1 MIKVQ
6 VFVNGAYAYRKTMSL
21 TDDDELDRTQIH
33 ALLQQILRTIRP
45 KAKYHVELKED
56 DS

>member
-1 MIKVQ
+1 VIKVQ
-6 VFVNGAYAYRKTMSL
+6 VFVNGAYAYRKTLSN
-21 TDDDELDRTQIH
+21 DELDQPQIH

>member
-6 VFVNGAYAYRKTMSL
+6 VFVNGAYAYRKTL
-21 TDDDELDRTQIH
+21 ADGDLDHAHLH
-33 ALLQQILRTIRP
+33 ALLQQILRTIVP
-45 KAKYHVELKED
+45 KVKYIVELKED